1 MARHCRCSWTLVFM
15 EAVWTMFEGWSQCLG
30 VQGQPQACADC
41 EPGPVSQLLAN
52 SKLVAVCQLQHC
64 KLTLV
69 PYLEARSGQL
79 RLMGFLIA
87 DDLGT

>member
-1 MARHCRCSWTLVFM
+1 MILL
-15 EAVWTMFEGWSQCLG
+15 AV
-30 VQGQPQACADC
+30 
-41 EPGPVSQLLAN
+41 QLLAN

-69 PYLEARSGQL
+69 PYLEGRSGKL
-79 RLMGFLIA
+79 CLMGFLIA

>member
-1 MARHCRCSWTLVFM
+1 MA
-15 EAVWTMFEGWSQCLG
+15 
-30 VQGQPQACADC
+30 VQGWCVMFTSA
-41 EPGPVSQLLAN
+41 VQLLAN

-69 PYLEARSGQL
+69 PYLEARSGKL
-79 RLMGFLIA
+79 CLMGFLIA

>member
-1 MARHCRCSWTLVFM
+1 MFGLRYLQAHKDAEYQGFFCKQEAERCLSL
-15 EAVWTMFEGWSQCLG
+15 L
-30 VQGQPQACADC
+30 P
-41 EPGPVSQLLAN
+41 QLLAN

-69 PYLEARSGQL
+69 PYIEARSGQL
-79 RLMGFLIA
+79 RIMGFLIA

>member
-1 MARHCRCSWTLVFM
+1 MDFLCAEGDAQSRTYDVRV
-15 EAVWTMFEGWSQCLG
+15 AV
-30 VQGQPQACADC
+30 
-41 EPGPVSQLLAN
+41 QLLAN

-69 PYLEARSGQL
+69 PYLEGRSGKL
-79 RLMGFLIA
+79 CLMGFLIA

>member
-1 MARHCRCSWTLVFM
+1 MLGKHAVRLEHYKKLKLTRKCSLV
-15 EAVWTMFEGWSQCLG
+15 
-30 VQGQPQACADC
+30 
-41 EPGPVSQLLAN
+41 QLLAN

>member
-1 MARHCRCSWTLVFM
+1 MRNEC
-15 EAVWTMFEGWSQCLG
+15 
-30 VQGQPQACADC
+30 QPSCD
-41 EPGPVSQLLAN
+41 VQLLAN

-69 PYLEARSGQL
+69 PYLEARSGRL

>member
-1 MARHCRCSWTLVFM
+1 MHAEVSC
-15 EAVWTMFEGWSQCLG
+15 
-30 VQGQPQACADC
+30 ACA
-41 EPGPVSQLLAN
+41 QLLAN

-69 PYLEARSGQL
+69 PYIEARTGQL
-79 RLMGFLIA
+79 RIMGFLIA